1 MIYIYVYVYVLCL
14 FVCLFATALEIY
26 PAYSLDW
33 SLQTRAREMLF
44 FVFMLEAM
52 TYIPAHQC
60 ECPGIRLI
68 KHLNLRIA
76 VWSVWNAPNTS
87 QALPKKDSS
96 QAAFFTRYMLCCLRP
111 VIGYKNPINALIK
124 KASVSVPQSCSFLRQ
139 GSSANLPRI
148 VA

>member
-1 MIYIYVYVYVLCL
+1 M

-68 KHLNLRIA
+68 KHRESPSA
-76 VWSVWNAPNTS
+76 MWSVWYAPWTS

-96 QAAFFTRYMLCCLRP
+96 QVAFFTTIHAELFEPCNR
-111 VIGYKNPINALIK
+111 V
-124 KASVSVPQSCSFLRQ
+124 
-139 GSSANLPRI
+139 
-148 VA
+148 